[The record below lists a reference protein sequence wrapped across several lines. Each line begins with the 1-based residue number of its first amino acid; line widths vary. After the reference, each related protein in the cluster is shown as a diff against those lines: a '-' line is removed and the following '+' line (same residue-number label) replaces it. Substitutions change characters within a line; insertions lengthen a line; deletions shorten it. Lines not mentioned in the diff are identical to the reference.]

1 MNQKELEATL
11 VTSTRTLSLGVLHVV
26 SAAENPNKMSA
37 EQFASLKLFIQEGGF
52 LQPILASPMDKGAD
66 AEFEVVDG
74 AHRIEALRELG
85 QTVVQAVVRRMS
97 PVQIRAYRLAMNRL
111 RGNVDL
117 TLAAGTMTEMLA
129 AGLGMDELAV
139 MTGFTESEVA
149 DLTAQPEAPLL
160 ADAGDVA
167 DESTVA
173 DRPFVLELKFASR
186 SQLVTVKRKLRK
198 AGGTTRD
205 MTLGLLNVLGEETSN
220 G

>member
-1 MNQKELEATL
+1 
-11 VTSTRTLSLGVLHVV
+11 
-26 SAAENPNKMSA
+26 
-37 EQFASLKLFIQEGGF
+37 
-52 LQPILASPMDKGAD
+52 
-66 AEFEVVDG
+66 
-74 AHRIEALRELG
+74 
-85 QTVVQAVVRRMS
+85 
-97 PVQIRAYRLAMNRL
+97 MNRL